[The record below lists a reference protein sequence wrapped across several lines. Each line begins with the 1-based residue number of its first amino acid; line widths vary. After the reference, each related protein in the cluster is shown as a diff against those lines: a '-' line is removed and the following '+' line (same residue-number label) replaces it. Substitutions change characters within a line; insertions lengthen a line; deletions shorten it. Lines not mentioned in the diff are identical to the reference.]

1 MQLRD
6 NRDTIADPDCRAVPG
21 TENAA
26 PARSSRIKQNARVG
40 ITTLTSFDGGV
51 VERVEYQRPDRYH
64 MIEADLGDRPRIAR
78 GGGYSYAAA
87 SFGAG
92 SLVQEM
98 TRFNRVLRFDP
109 GACLIEVEAGMTLG
123 DLLNLTAP
131 VGLWLPV
138 QPGYPAITV
147 GGCIAA
153 EVHGKNPAR
162 EGTFTRSIVDL
173 TVFHPSHGTVRV
185 DPERTPLLFD
195 LTCGGYGL
203 TGVILTAT
211 LRLDPLP
218 GTLASVRRIPVGTL
232 AEGLA
237 LLRAS
242 ASHSPIAY
250 TWHGVAPVGR
260 TFGRGIVYEGALVPG
275 PPVQRNL
282 SPHYNLLTAKTRA
295 RFPFSLWGRLTTQA
309 VNSIFS
315 RLESRRQEHVDVPLF
330 DSLFPFARRAV
341 YFRLYGRRGL
351 AESQMLIPQEQVEG
365 FLVELQQCVLKTKVP
380 AVMMSLKLFKG
391 TQRFLRFDGEGVC
404 ITLDLVRSPQTLAF
418 LSMLDELIIAA
429 RGIPNVI
436 KDSRLPRAVVRAC
449 YPQYE
454 IFQDQLYTYD
464 PARIFRSELSERL
477 GL

>member
-1 MQLRD
+1 MISMSAEPQLHLGAD
-6 NRDTIADPDCRAVPG
+6 NST
-21 TENAA
+21 
-26 PARSSRIKQNARVG
+26 PARIVRAQQNVRVE
-40 ITTLTSFDGGV
+40 ITTLISFDGGV
-51 VERVEYQRPDRYH
+51 VERVEHQRPDRYH
-64 MIEADLGDRPRIAR
+64 MIEADFGNRPRIAR

-92 SLVQEM
+92 SLIQDM
-98 TRFNRVLRFDP
+98 TCFNRVLQFDP
-109 GACLIEVEAGMTLG
+109 EARLIEVEAGMTLA

-138 QPGYPAITV
+138 QPGYPAITI

-162 EGTFTRSIVDL
+162 EGTFTRSIVEL
-173 TVFHPSHGTVRV
+173 TLFHPSHGTVRV
-185 DPERTPLLFD
+185 DPVKTPLLFD

-218 GTLASVRRIPVGTL
+218 GTIASVRRVPVGTL

-237 LLRAS
+237 QLRAS

-260 TFGRGIVYEGALVPG
+260 TFGRGIVYEGALIPG
-275 PPVQRNL
+275 PPAQRN
-282 SPHYNLLTAKTRA
+282 SEPHYKVLTAKTRA
-295 RFPFSLWGRLTTQA
+295 QFPFSLWGRLTTRA
-309 VNSIFS
+309 VNSTFW
-315 RLESRRQEHVDVPLF
+315 RLESRRQEPVEAPLF
-330 DSLFPFARRAV
+330 DSLFPFARRAA

-351 AESQMLIPQEQVEG
+351 AESQMLIPQEHVDG
-365 FLVELQQCVLKTKVP
+365 FLAELQQRVLKMKAP

-391 TQRFLRFDGEGVC
+391 TQRLLRFDGDGVC
-404 ITLDLVRSPQTLAF
+404 VTLDLLRSPQTLAF
-418 LSMLDELIIAA
+418 LSVLDELLIAA
-429 RGIPNVI
+429 HGIPNVI

-454 IFQDQLYTYD
+454 AFRDQLHAYD
-464 PARIFRSELSERL
+464 PLRLFRSELSERL